1 MPRVF
6 VSIGSNIDR
15 ENNIRGAIGA
25 LTRRFGSLSLSTV
38 YETAAVG
45 FEGDPF
51 FNLVVG
57 FDTGESIEAIRAE
70 LRRIEDA
77 HGRQRAGQSK
87 FSARTLDLDLILYGD
102 VVDPAANLPHGDIL
116 KYPFV
121 LGPLAELAPDLAHPV
136 MGDSCLALWRKNF
149 PDGNGLRRAAFCP

>member
-1 MPRVF
+1 MPQVF

-15 ENNIRGAIGA
+15 ERNIHGAIAA
-25 LTRRFGSLSLSTV
+25 LTRRFGQLRLSTV

-45 FEGDPF
+45 FEGEPF

-57 FDTGESIEAIRAE
+57 FDTGESIETIRAE
-70 LRRIEDA
+70 LRHIEDV
-77 HGRQRAGQSK
+77 HGRQRGGQPK

-121 LGPLAELAPDLAHPV
+121 LGPLAELASDLVHPAT
-136 MGDSCLALWRKNF
+136 GDSCLALWRKSF
-149 PDGNGLRRAAFCP
+149 PDGGGLRRATFRP